1 VGTFSL
7 HKPAAPEHTASARY
21 YAFLATSHLL
31 TMSDSSL
38 SYSPQQTRYEHPRIV
53 AAAQALYFERGI
65 EAVSLT
71 DIAFSLRMPVGAIER
86 HFPTGKPTLVQAVL
100 EKHLQHI
107 HQNLGQQREE
117 SSNAVEELLAM
128 RRFLQQIMHDTRT
141 LFFQELEVHYTT
153 VWQYVQRNRTDFML
167 NHLQVNMRRGMH
179 EGLYRTDL
187 DVEALAQ
194 QWLRQADRQL
204 VIARS
209 TAELAETY
217 YSQLSQ
223 FLASLTTPA
232 GAYVIRRL
240 QEAPPY
246 Y

>member
-1 VGTFSL
+1 
-7 HKPAAPEHTASARY
+7 
-21 YAFLATSHLL
+21 
-31 TMSDSSL
+31 MSDFLL
-38 SYSPQQTRYEHPRIV
+38 SYSPQQTRYEYPRIV

-65 EAVSLT
+65 EAVSLS

-86 HFPTGKPTLVQAVL
+86 HFPAGKPVLVQAVL

-107 HQNLGQQREE
+107 HHNLGQQREE

-128 RRFLQQIMHDTRT
+128 RRFLQQTMQDTRT
-141 LFFQELEVHYTT
+141 LFFQELEVHYPT
-153 VWQYVQRNRTDFML
+153 VWQYIQRNRTDFML
-167 NHLQVNMRRGMH
+167 DHLQANMHRGMR

-187 DVEALAQ
+187 AVEALAQ
-194 QWLRQADRQL
+194 HWLQQADQQL
-204 VIARS
+204 ILARS

-217 YSQLSQ
+217 YGQLSR